1 MCAIFEGGVGIE
13 VWPVLVLGGVG
24 VLKVLWVGIGI
35 IGIEVWCGIGGVEWA
50 YLIKC
55 ILKYLLKYLVKYLLK
70 CGPYWWSGV
79 GVFTHV

>member
-1 MCAIFEGGVGIE
+1 MQLSCHLFVRHIGGRRIE

-50 YLIKC
+50 YL
-55 ILKYLLKYLVKYLLK
+55 LTSDNL
-70 CGPYWWSGV
+70 
-79 GVFTHV
+79 

>member
-1 MCAIFEGGVGIE
+1 MMQLSRHLFVRHIGGRRIE

-50 YLIKC
+50 YL
-55 ILKYLLKYLVKYLLK
+55 LTSDNL
-70 CGPYWWSGV
+70 
-79 GVFTHV
+79 